1 MSDSEYTA
9 PPCSASGR
17 WRWRVACI
25 SSHLA
30 MRCGL
35 QFVDE
40 THGGQAV
47 HYGWPR
53 RSVGIEWS
61 WRHNTW
67 FAGWELWPNN
77 AVSGGAGAPY
87 TPRAGSQEDG
97 R

>member
-1 MSDSEYTA
+1 MTDTNATRAAGSSA
-9 PPCSASGR
+9 PACLAGR

-25 SSHLA
+25 GSHIALRYGFHA
-30 MRCGL
+30 
-35 QFVDE
+35 VDE

-53 RSVGIEWS
+53 RSIGLEWS

-77 AVSGGAGAPY
+77 AVRGAAEPHGRQGV
-87 TPRAGSQEDG
+87 TP
-97 R
+97 